1 MSDLCS
7 YQGRE
12 YAMFDKRKDKI
23 SEHVHV
29 NEPALTQPVVATAP
43 TIKTAGK
50 TAVIGPGIVIN
61 GDISGTESLLIEG
74 KVKGHIQLASHDVTV
89 GHSGEVHA
97 DVTAKIIRVAG
108 KVEGDLV
115 GQEKVIISSTGN
127 VRGNIVAP
135 RMLLEDGAIFK
146 GSIDMD
152 PGETRAAQ
160 VVSPAARVTVK
171 SGNIPE
177 LATDAIKKNPDLAL
191 KSG

>member
-1 MSDLCS
+1 
-7 YQGRE
+7 
-12 YAMFDKRKDKI
+12 MFDKRKDKRPD
-23 SEHVHV
+23 HAHV
-29 NEPALTQPVVATAP
+29 NEPALTQPAVATVPA
-43 TIKTAGK
+43 IKAAGK

-74 KVKGHIQLASHDVTV
+74 KVKGHIQLASHEVTV
-89 GHSGEVHA
+89 GQSGEVNA

-108 KVEGDLV
+108 KVDGDLV
-115 GQEKVIISSTGN
+115 GKEKVIISSTGN

-152 PGETRAAQ
+152 PGETHTRAAQ
-160 VVSPAARVTVK
+160 GVPPASRVAVK
-171 SGNIPE
+171 SGTMPE